1 MSPVSTLVT
10 IELTTYAYGGESLGR
25 LPDGRAVFVPFAL
38 PGETV
43 QVRLVEEKAGY
54 ARGELQAV
62 LIASPDRVLPRCSHY
77 TLCGGCHYQHIPYE
91 KQLEIKTTIL
101 RDQLERIARLKDP
114 PIEPC
119 VASPNPFN
127 YRNHVQFHLTPQG
140 KLGYQQMRSNKTFA
154 LQECHLPEEA
164 LNQLW
169 PLLDFEPMPGLK
181 RIHLRQG
188 IEEDT
193 ILVLESNE
201 AEPPEVSVE
210 DLAVS
215 VVFQGPQSNQ
225 VLAGSEYVVMEV
237 LDHNFRVS
245 AGSFFQVNI
254 PVVEAMVSHLLEQLL
269 VHSNDT
275 VLDIYAGVGLFSA
288 FLAPAAERL
297 IAIES
302 NENACEDFT
311 INLNEFDNVELY
323 QATAEEVLPDL
334 EVRPHVIIVD
344 PPRAGIGRQAMDGI
358 LAMSPEILAYVSCDP
373 ATLARDA
380 RRLIE
385 AGYLLKQ
392 ITPFDVFPQTYHIES
407 ISVWTRH

>member
-1 MSPVSTLVT
+1 MSLVSTPVT
-10 IELTTYAYGGESLGR
+10 VELTTYAYGGESLGR

-62 LIASPDRVLPRCSHY
+62 LIASPDRLLPRCSHY

-119 VASPNPFN
+119 IASPNPFN
-127 YRNHVQFHLTPQG
+127 YRNHVQFHLTSQG

-154 LQECHLPEEA
+154 LQECHLHDEA

-169 PLLDFEPMPGLK
+169 PLLDFEPVPGLK

-215 VVFQGPQSNQ
+215 VVFQGPESNQ

-237 LDHNFRVS
+237 LEHNFRVS

-269 VHSNDT
+269 VQSNDT

-302 NENACEDFT
+302 DENACEDFT

-358 LAMSPEILAYVSCDP
+358 LAMSPEILAYASCDP

>member
-1 MSPVSTLVT
+1 
-10 IELTTYAYGGESLGR
+10 
-25 LPDGRAVFVPFAL
+25 
-38 PGETV
+38 
-43 QVRLVEEKAGY
+43 
-54 ARGELQAV
+54 
-62 LIASPDRVLPRCSHY
+62 
-77 TLCGGCHYQHIPYE
+77 
-91 KQLEIKTTIL
+91 
-101 RDQLERIARLKDP
+101 
-114 PIEPC
+114 
-119 VASPNPFN
+119 
-127 YRNHVQFHLTPQG
+127 
-140 KLGYQQMRSNKTFA
+140 
-154 LQECHLPEEA
+154 
-164 LNQLW
+164 
-169 PLLDFEPMPGLK
+169 
-181 RIHLRQG
+181 
-188 IEEDT
+188 
-193 ILVLESNE
+193 LESSE

-215 VVFQGPQSNQ
+215 VVFQGPESNQ

-237 LDHNFRVS
+237 LEHNFRVS

-254 PVVEAMVSHLLEQLL
+254 PVVEAMVSHLLEQLQ
-269 VHSNDT
+269 VRSNDT

-302 NENACEDFT
+302 DENACEDFT

-385 AGYLLKQ
+385 AGYLLRQ

-407 ISVWTRH
+407 ISIWTRH